1 MSTYMNVKGVL
12 LICVCFPILWSC
24 GKMDATYKGFIE
36 NGERIY
42 VGKADSAIAMSG
54 KGRVL
59 LQWLAIA
66 DPKIAQAEVFWNN
79 RTFSKSV
86 SVDKTAGTDTVSV
99 IIDDLPEGEYSF
111 EIVHY
116 DVDGNFSM
124 ASYVSGRSYGS
135 AYEASLLPRPITE
148 YRFADDQVLIDWGSA
163 MAGMVNV
170 EIEYTDKFNTTRLI
184 AVPADA
190 TETVLDQFASG
201 HTFRYRTAYLPDSLS
216 LDTFRTEY
224 IELTVE
230 LIPEEEALDKSKFS
244 VLKLPGDT
252 WENNV
257 SVRTLEK
264 IWDGITTGAANSFNG
279 KVGEPFPQHFTI
291 DLGTT
296 AALTRMMYWPK
307 AVSGDSYTTTP
318 RYFEIWGSNDPDPD
332 GGWENW
338 TKMLDCEYI
347 KPSGLP
353 GSEHTQEDR
362 EYSLAGIEYIFPE
375 GTPAYRFIRFKTLEL
390 WSGENVNIY
399 EITWYGI
406 IQ

>member
-1 MSTYMNVKGVL
+1 M
-12 LICVCFPILWSC
+12 CVSAAILWSC
-24 GKMDATYKGFIE
+24 GKMDATYHEFIE

-42 VGKADSAIAMSG
+42 VGKADSAIVFNG

-59 LQWLAIA
+59 LQWLAVA
-66 DPKIAQAEVFWNN
+66 DRKIAQAKVFWNN
-79 RTFSKSV
+79 RTFSKEV
-86 SVDKTAGTDTVSV
+86 VVHKTPGIDTIRVM
-99 IIDDLPEGEYSF
+99 IDDLPEGEYSF

-116 DVDGNFSM
+116 DADSNFSM
-124 ASYVSGRSYGS
+124 ASNVSGRSYGT
-135 AYEASLLPRPITE
+135 AYATSLLPRPITE
-148 YRFADDQVLIDWGSA
+148 YNFVDGQVLINWGGS
-163 MAGMVNV
+163 MAGMVGV
-170 EIEYTDKFNTTRLI
+170 EIEYTDKANTPRLVD
-184 AVPADA
+184 VPTDA
-190 TETVLDQFASG
+190 TETVLTDFVSG
-201 HTFRYRTAYLPDSLS
+201 QAFRYRTAYLPDSSS

-224 IELTVE
+224 VERTVE
-230 LIPEEEALDKSKFS
+230 FTPEEEALDKSKFS

-257 SVRTLEK
+257 QVRTLEK
-264 IWDGITTGAANSFNG
+264 IWDGKTTGAANSFNG

-338 TKMLDCEYI
+338 TKILDGEYV

-353 GSEHTQEDR
+353 GSEYTPEDR
-362 EYSLAGIEYIFPE
+362 AYSLAGIEYTFPE
-375 GTPAYRFIRFKTLEL
+375 ETPPYRYIRFKTLEL
-390 WSGENVNIY
+390 WEGGNVNIY
-399 EITWYGI
+399 EITWYGFV
-406 IQ
+406 Q